1 MRIALLAVAAL
12 LVANPARAQSGCRVT
27 GVWELVT
34 GKVDGQPYPAAS
46 HMVKF
51 ITRNHWAWVTRDD
64 SVPMQLRTTADSLAA
79 SQANAGGSGTYTV
92 SGSTYTE
99 TITYFP
105 DPAYIGM
112 SIPFTCRVDGD
123 RFYQT
128 GNFPILRD
136 GKKVRDALL
145 EEVYRRIE

>member
-1 MRIALLAVAAL
+1 M
-12 LVANPARAQSGCRVT
+12 T
-27 GVWELVT
+27 GVWELVS
-34 GKVDGQPYPAAS
+34 GKADGQAYPATA
-46 HMVKF
+46 HMLKF
-51 ITRNHWAWVTRDD
+51 ITRNHWAWVTQDD
-64 SVPMQLRTTADSLAA
+64 SVPKQLKTAADSLAA
-79 SQANAGGSGTYTV
+79 FQANAGGSGTYTV
-92 SGSTYTE
+92 TGSTYTE

-136 GKKVRDALL
+136 GKKVRDAVL